1 MDKLLLVG
9 ADSMLGAN
17 LALALLDRFDCT
29 GLSNKLSEV
38 AGCRRTVVGDAL
50 DSALVESLVA
60 AEHPNWVIYV
70 GSISRSSWDAVA
82 DQRPASTAHT
92 AQQLVQ
98 RLAEITA
105 DCGAALTVL
114 SSDTVFTGPRLFHEE
129 PSRPTA
135 DTPFAREVRA
145 VENAVAPSKHAL
157 VVRTHAYGWSATNDA
172 PCLVETLAEQLA
184 TGQPATIDGL
194 RYATP
199 ILATDLADLLAI
211 AYENELRGLYHITG
225 AERTNLARFTS
236 ELSGAL
242 DLRLPAPAEC
252 ENTASAMPNNRPVT
266 ETSLNTRR
274 ARRDL
279 GLPMPLLRE
288 GLERLAAQ
296 HDNGFLARLRGEPA
310 PSSKRAHAA

>member
-1 MDKLLLVG
+1 MDKLLLLG
-9 ADSMLGAN
+9 ADSLLGAN

-29 GLSNKLSEV
+29 GYANKLPEV
-38 AGCRRTVVGDAL
+38 AGCRQTIVGDAL
-50 DSALVESLVA
+50 DSALIESLVS
-60 AEHPNWVIYV
+60 AEHPDWVIYV
-70 GSISRSSWDAVA
+70 GPTSQSSWDAIA
-82 DQRPASTAHT
+82 DQRPASTVRT

-98 RLAEITA
+98 RLTEITA
-105 DCGAALTVL
+105 DCGAALTLV
-114 SSDTVFTGPRLFHEE
+114 SSDVVFTGPRLFHEE
-129 PSRPTA
+129 TSRPTA
-135 DTPFAREVRA
+135 ETHFAREVRA
-145 VENAVAPSKHAL
+145 VENAVTTSKHAL
-157 VVRTHAYGWSATNDA
+157 VVRTHAYGWSATDDA
-172 PCLVETLAEQLA
+172 PSLAETLAEQMA
-184 TGQPATIDGL
+184 TGHPAAIDGV

-199 ILATDLADLLAI
+199 ILATDLAELLAI
-211 AYENELRGLYHITG
+211 AYEKELRGLYHITG

-242 DLRLPAPAEC
+242 DLRFTAPGEC
-252 ENTASAMPNNRPVT
+252 ENSASAMPNNRPIT

-296 HDNGFLARLRGEPA
+296 HDNGFRARLRGEPA